1 MSIVPIEQKTWI
13 DRCLAGDS
21 KSQQRLFETHYGKM
35 LGVCMRYAT
44 DSDQAKDMLQDGFIK
59 VFNSLDKFDHKGSLE
74 GWIRRIMV
82 NTAIDRIRKEKRSLV
97 LSRSEELLDEGAE
110 LSDDGVGEEEE
121 EGLALNMTHVVEAM
135 QELSPA
141 YQTVFNLY
149 VMEDM
154 THKEIAERLGI
165 SEGTSKSNLS
175 KAKMNLKKILSKRQ
189 NDTL

>member
-1 MSIVPIEQKTWI
+1 
-13 DRCLAGDS
+13 
-21 KSQQRLFETHYGKM
+21 
-35 LGVCMRYAT
+35 MRYAS

-59 VFNSLDKFDHKGSLE
+59 VFNGLNKFDHKGSLE

-97 LSRSEELLDEGAE
+97 LSRSEEMLDEGIE
-110 LSDDGVGEEEE
+110 LSDEGIGEFEEETIE
-121 EGLALNMTHVVEAM
+121 LNMTHVVEAM
-135 QELSPA
+135 QQLSPA

-149 VMEDM
+149 VMENM

-175 KAKMNLKKILSKRQ
+175 KAKMNLKKLLSQRQ
-189 NDTL
+189 NDIQ